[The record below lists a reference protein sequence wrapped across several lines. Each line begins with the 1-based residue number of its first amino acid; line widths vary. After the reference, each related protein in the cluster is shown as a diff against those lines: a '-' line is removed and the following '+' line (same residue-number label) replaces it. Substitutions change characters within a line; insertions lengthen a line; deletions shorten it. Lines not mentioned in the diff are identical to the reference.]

1 MKSVSG
7 IWKTAILWKF
17 AVRRRWTDIRREE
30 GHLSDCLFSRGKGWR
45 WAERGTQARN
55 HEVWAFM
62 AKYLQ
67 HVSACGMHFPV
78 TLRRGQENFFGISS
92 TERWAVHVDK
102 FCLSNESFLVTKTG
116 HLCVRSS
123 QMERSKFLPAAKE
136 RRLCQFRQPMGIC
149 TESERVIYTC
159 DAQTNS
165 IKICTK
171 MVEYAKFLNSVGQ
184 LFDIFS
190 IHYKGTG
197 YSVKSADEALSLV
210 RQCIE
215 LLERNT
221 NEIRMSTGITSATNG
236 PQGHVSARTVASVTL
251 LEWGPQR
258 LFNNLQPFN

>member
-1 MKSVSG
+1 MSHACWQVLPLKWILFSHQNRESLCTIKPNGAVEVFAGCEREKVVPVS
-7 IWKTAILWKF
+7 T
-17 AVRRRWTDIRREE
+17 TD
-30 GHLSDCLFSRGKGWR
+30 GHLHGVLK
-45 WAERGTQARN
+45 
-55 HEVWAFM
+55 
-62 AKYLQ
+62 
-67 HVSACGMHFPV
+67 
-78 TLRRGQENFFGISS
+78 
-92 TERWAVHVDK
+92 
-102 FCLSNESFLVTKTG
+102 G
-116 HLCVRSS
+116 HLHLWCPD
-123 QMERSKFLPAAKE
+123 K
-136 RRLCQFRQPMGIC
+136 
-149 TESERVIYTC
+149 
-159 DAQTNS
+159 NS

-184 LFDIFS
+184 LFDTFS

-210 RQCIE
+210 RQCKE